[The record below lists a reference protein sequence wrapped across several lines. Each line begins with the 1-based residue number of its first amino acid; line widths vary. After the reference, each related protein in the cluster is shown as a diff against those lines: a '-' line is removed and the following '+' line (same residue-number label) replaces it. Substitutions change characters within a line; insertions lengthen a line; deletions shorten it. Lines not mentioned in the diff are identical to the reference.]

1 MYIYRLKFLKQKP
14 QNLMKSIT
22 YKRALLL
29 FTIVF
34 LANNTLYSQDA
45 DDNWV
50 VGIGVNAVDI
60 RTPNDIT
67 GITKDYFNGSIEDL
81 NMSGAFVRVFVGKYL
96 KKGMSLQLS
105 LSANKIEKGFNYS
118 DGDPLLDDSFF
129 ALDAKLK
136 YDLNRLIGE
145 TAWFDPFVLVGAG
158 YSKIG
163 DTSNF
168 NLAAG
173 WGFNVWISRSVGIN
187 LQSDYNHNP
196 QSTAT
201 DYFQHSVGLIFKLNS
216 SPRFKWRG

>member
-1 MYIYRLKFLKQKP
+1 MKDRIYKKALLFF
-14 QNLMKSIT
+14 
-22 YKRALLL
+22 LLL
-29 FTIVF
+29 F
-34 LANNTLYSQDA
+34 LMNNTLYSQDA

-50 VGIGVNAVDI
+50 AGIGVNAVDI
-60 RTPNDIT
+60 RTPK
-67 GITKDYFNGSIEDL
+67 GISGIFKDYANGTIEDL

-96 KKGMSLQLS
+96 KNGMSLQLS

-118 DGDPLLDDSFF
+118 EGDPLLDDSFF
-129 ALDAKLK
+129 AIDTKLK
-136 YDLNRLIGE
+136 YDLNRLIGD
-145 TAWFDPFVLVGAG
+145 TAWFDPFVLAGAG

-163 DTSNF
+163 DASNF

-201 DYFQHSVGLIFKLNS
+201 DYFQHSIGLIFKLNFN
-216 SPRFKWRG
+216 PRFNWRG